1 MVVVY
6 GQRSAAGEPED
17 LAALDLDRRRERH
30 EHTLVVVRVVDDFQ
44 MVAALRSRGPGGEG
58 ERAECKGG
66 ERGGSAS
73 GFLGVHGESSLGLNV
88 RCRSGR
94 RALQQKRPGKSRGVL
109 FWEGC
114 AVSSPGDPDESGPCR
129 PWAGSAC
136 RLRCGT
142 RCACP
147 TSSTHLCLSSRRW
160 GCRCG
165 RPRAW
170 C

>member
-30 EHTLVVVRVVDDFQ
+30 EHALVVVRVVDDFQ

-58 ERAECKGG
+58 KGEGERAECKGG
-66 ERGGSAS
+66 ERGGRAS

-94 RALQQKRPGKSRGVL
+94 RALRKKTPRRSPGRSCFQKRK
-109 FWEGC
+109 
-114 AVSSPGDPDESGPCR
+114 ADPSLRSG
-129 PWAGSAC
+129 
-136 RLRCGT
+136 
-142 RCACP
+142 
-147 TSSTHLCLSSRRW
+147 
-160 GCRCG
+160 
-165 RPRAW
+165 
-170 C
+170 